1 MNTTRGTGLALAGC
15 TAAISGV
22 AVYVNANGVRAFGD
36 ATAYTTAKNTVAAIL
51 LVGIALAV
59 ARGHGAERPRLPRST
74 RGWVGLGAIGLVG
87 GSVPFVLFF
96 EGLARASSADAAFL
110 HKTLVLWVALLAVP
124 LLGERLGRLQA
135 AAVALLLG
143 GYALL
148 GGGLPRLTVGGGE
161 VLVLAATLLWA
172 VEVVVA
178 KKVLAEVPATTVG
191 LARMGVGSVVL
202 IGWTVATRG
211 AGVLTVL
218 TAQQWWWTLVTG
230 ALLAG
235 YVATWL
241 AALSRAPAVDVT
253 AVLAAGAILT
263 VLLQSGLGGAAL
275 APVLPGIGLIALAV
289 GLVVV
294 AGARRSA
301 PDTDAP

>member
-1 MNTTRGTGLALAGC
+1 MTPRGTGLVLAGC

-36 ATAYTTAKNTVAAIL
+36 ATAYTTAKNAVAAVL
-51 LVGIALAV
+51 LAGIALAV
-59 ARGHGAERPRLPRST
+59 GRVRDAERPRLPST
-74 RGWVGLGAIGLVG
+74 RRGWVGLVAIGVIG

-124 LLGERLGRLQA
+124 LLGERVGRLQA
-135 AAVALLLG
+135 AAVVLLLG

-148 GGGLPRLTVGGGE
+148 GGGLPQLTAGGGE

-172 VEVVVA
+172 GEVVVA
-178 KKVLAEVPATTVG
+178 KRVLAEVPAATVG

-202 IGWTVATRG
+202 IVWTVATRG

-218 TAQQWWWTLVTG
+218 TAQQWWWALVTG

-241 AALSRAPAVDVT
+241 SALSRAPAVDVT
-253 AVLAAGAILT
+253 AVLAGGAVLT
-263 VLLQSGLGGAAL
+263 ALLQSGIGGAAL
-275 APVLPGIGLIALAV
+275 APALPGMGLVGLAIAL
-289 GLVVV
+289 VVLG
-294 AGARRSA
+294 GARRNTVEAS
-301 PDTDAP
+301 DR